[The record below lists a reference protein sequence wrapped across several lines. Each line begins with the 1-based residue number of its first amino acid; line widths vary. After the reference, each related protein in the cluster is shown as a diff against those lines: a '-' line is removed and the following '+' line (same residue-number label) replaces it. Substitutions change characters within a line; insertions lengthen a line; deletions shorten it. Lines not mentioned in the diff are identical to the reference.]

1 MLRNKNGLAAIL
13 LTGVIAA
20 SSIIIS
26 EGQAYA
32 AGNVNFTD
40 LKGYGWAKDYISV
53 LTEKGGINGYPD
65 GTFKPGNT
73 MTNAEFIK
81 TVVSSITGKEMEKT
95 RKHWASGYI
104 DYALD
109 NGIIQE
115 GELNNLAYDIA
126 ATREKMAVIIARAA
140 DKLLDEDIVASDRQ
154 EVAKSIFDYNNL
166 SDYCKDYVIDVYRAG
181 IINGYA
187 DHTFGGKKTAT
198 RAEATAMIVRLL
210 DESKRVEYA
219 PVNVQTGNI
228 KDIVENLNFIGT
240 NNKIVGLFDDDTY
253 ILMTDTTPYNMRL
266 KDNKSFYIEN
276 SGITGQMYVMKDR
289 SIVMPVNNLFTG
301 DKKLYE
307 MPKGNDNYS
316 KYNVTDMDYI
326 LGRNYE
332 TDTIIVIPNPLKK

>member
-20 SSIIIS
+20 SSIIIP

-115 GELNNLAYDIA
+115 GELNNLAYDSA

-166 SDYCKDYVIDVYRAG
+166 CDYCKDYVIDVYRAG

-219 PVNVQTGNI
+219 PVNVQTGKV
-228 KDIVENLNFIGT
+228 KDIIDNVEYGPDL
-240 NNKIVGLFDDDTY
+240 KCDDY
-253 ILMTDTTPYNMRL
+253 ILINDIAPYNIRL
-266 KDNKSFYIEN
+266 NDNKSFYIEN
-276 SGITGQMYVMKDR
+276 SPIEGQTYLMKDR
-289 SIVMPVNNLFTG
+289 TLIIPVNNIFTG
-301 DKKLYE
+301 NKNLYE
-307 MPKGNDNYS
+307 MPKGHDNYS

-326 LGRNYE
+326 IGINIE
-332 TDTIIVIPNPLKK
+332 AGVTIVIPNPLKK